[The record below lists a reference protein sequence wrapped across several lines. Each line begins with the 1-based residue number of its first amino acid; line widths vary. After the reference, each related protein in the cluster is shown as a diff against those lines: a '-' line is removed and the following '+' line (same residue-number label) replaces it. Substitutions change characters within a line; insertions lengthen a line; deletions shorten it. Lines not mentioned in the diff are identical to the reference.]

1 MALKLNSVI
10 RFLYYNDVMNFD
22 QISCFLN
29 LSKTLSFTQTSIL
42 MGLTQPSVSRQIRT
56 LEESLGL
63 QLFIRNKHFVQL
75 TSQGRE
81 FRTEIEPLMKAFQN
95 TIQRTLETS
104 KSFRGPLSI
113 GCLPEAGQN
122 HFYRFFLE
130 FQNQHPDVNLHVRY
144 LLAHEILALLKAGE
158 LDFGITPQPQIS
170 ENFRSYKISEEK
182 AVLVT
187 RSSNTQFS
195 ELKKNPEK
203 ITTFPFVGYSRVDSL
218 LNAFLKAYHSPAD
231 ASKLQVLSS
240 VNSHASMIEALLS
253 RDCFAVIPS
262 FSVEGLV
269 QSKKLKIVGEKDLRS
284 TLYLVELEKIA
295 PSAKE
300 KAFRDFLITS
310 SRRREPKN

>member
-1 MALKLNSVI
+1 
-10 RFLYYNDVMNFD
+10 MNFD

-29 LSKTLSFTQTSIL
+29 LSKTLNFTQTSIL

-56 LEESLGL
+56 LEENLGL

-81 FRTEIEPLMKAFQN
+81 FRAEIEPLMRAFQS
-95 TIQRTLETS
+95 TIQRTLDTS

-113 GCLPEAGQN
+113 GCLPEVGQN
-122 HFYRFFLE
+122 HYYPYFLE
-130 FQNQHPDVNLHVRY
+130 FQKSHPDVNLHVRY
-144 LLAHEILALLKAGE
+144 LLAHEILDLLKAGE

-170 ENFRSYKISEEK
+170 ENFRSYKISEER

-187 RSSNTQFS
+187 RSGNTQFS
-195 ELKKNPEK
+195 EVKKNPGK
-203 ITTFPFVGYSRVDSL
+203 LTSLPFVGYSRVDSL
-218 LNAFLKAYHSPAD
+218 LNAYLKSFHAPLD
-231 ASKLQVLSS
+231 ASKLEVLSS

-262 FSVEGLV
+262 FSVETFV
-269 QSKKLKIVGEKDLRS
+269 QAKKLKIVGENDLR
-284 TLYLVELEKIA
+284 TNLYLVELEKIA

-300 KAFRDFLITS
+300 KAFREFLIKS
-310 SRRREPKN
+310 SRRREPKS